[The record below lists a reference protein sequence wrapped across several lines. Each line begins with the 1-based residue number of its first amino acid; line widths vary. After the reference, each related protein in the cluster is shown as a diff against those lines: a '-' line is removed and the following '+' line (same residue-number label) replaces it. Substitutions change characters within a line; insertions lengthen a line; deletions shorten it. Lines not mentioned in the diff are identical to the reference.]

1 MGAPMAETTTTPRQE
16 KSHGS
21 ARHYLWIW
29 LVLLVLT
36 GLTYGLWHVELG
48 SFAAPAA
55 VGIATVKATLV
66 ALFFMH
72 LYEQRGVNAM
82 VLLVSLIFVA
92 LLIGLSVADVATRFP
107 LANPPGAAPMGTAG
121 G

>member
-1 MGAPMAETTTTPRQE
+1 MGAPMTETTTTPRQE
-16 KSHGS
+16 SHAS
-21 ARHYLWIW
+21 ARRYLWIW
-29 LVLLVLT
+29 LVLLGLT

-48 SFAAPAA
+48 SFAVPTV
-55 VGIATVKATLV
+55 VGIATAKATLV

-107 LANPPGAAPMGTAG
+107 LVNPPGAAPMGTAG